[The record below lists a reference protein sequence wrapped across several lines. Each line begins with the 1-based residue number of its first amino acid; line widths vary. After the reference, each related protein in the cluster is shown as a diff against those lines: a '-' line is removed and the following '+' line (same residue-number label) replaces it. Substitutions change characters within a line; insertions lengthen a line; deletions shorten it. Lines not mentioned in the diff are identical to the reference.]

1 MADELRWDSNNQRVA
16 DRELF
21 HGRVRDGALEICPDP
36 KTGAFVGVHLARTE
50 PPTED
55 PEDPEQRMD
64 FSAIAPT
71 DWVIDMADGPID
83 AASARL
89 IPNPY
94 PYPDQD
100 GNDPRMYD
108 MVVNGGPYTD
118 QTFTFDPD
126 LEESIALVSGPFTV
140 NVGYWGFC
148 FVRYDDSDAAQM
160 PADTVSNTILTISYR
175 VSNVAG
181 DVISDSF
188 GPVDIKITGDTPDT
202 DVTPPTVLSV
212 LPAGLNVGLDSTITI
227 NASEEVVEGTGNF
240 YIYDEDA
247 AAVHETIAASAAVYN
262 ATQITLTPTVAQ
274 DNSTNYSLR
283 WDAGAFE
290 DTVGWDVAAQADDTY
305 TWRTVAA
312 SGGGGGPVTADV
324 TVSSLAALTAQ
335 LDDWEANWN
344 STTPSGKTNSD
355 ERVVA
360 LDANTTG
367 HMNLSGYTFPQR
379 VYVRHAGTWTADANG
394 MVTCSVAHTGT
405 GTMDDSTNLFMYL
418 LEIRA
423 PNNTNFSN
431 GLFSMDRTTDCGIE
445 RCTWKGW
452 PFTIDTTENGDTEY
466 AWVGT
471 GSTNLTVAHNAYF
484 YFKDGFAKLFGT
496 HTNMRSDGNMG
507 NYVGGDD
514 YTFGNGVQM
523 VDFFSYANYF
533 PRRRM
538 MSGSAAKPNHNDGH
552 QFNKHTSGT
561 ATPATRYRSQ
571 YDVFLRGLWGGAA
584 LVAIGE
590 SGWGA
595 YWTRDSQRTCVGP
608 HSHDNCLLLNGHHR
622 AITGFPG
629 GNLTVSYCTAV
640 QHDNDQPPNSAFPA
654 IRNAGTAI
662 ANFSTGNNSSYNT
675 IVGTGGLFLNIGG
688 NATGVGA
695 NYSLLS
701 PYFTTIP
708 TNYTDLWDIRPPSGA
723 RTHPNHATPG
733 DRVGCWGL
741 WEKLFNGDADV
752 VLSKVGV
759 PVAPLFIADFDRSD
773 NFWGGY
779 TGTFDGDG
787 NNA

>member
-21 HGRVRDGALEICPDP
+21 VGRVRGGALEISTDD
-36 KTGAFVGVHLARTE
+36 KTGRFVGVHLARTD
-50 PPTED
+50 PPAED

-64 FSAIAPT
+64 FSAIVPT

-118 QTFTFDPD
+118 QTFVFDPD

-160 PADTVSNTILTISYR
+160 PADTVSNTILTITYR

-181 DVISDSF
+181 TVISDSF
-188 GPVDIKITGDTPDT
+188 GPVDINITGDTPDT
-202 DVTPPTVLSV
+202 DVTPPTVASV

-227 NASEEVVEGTGNF
+227 NASEEVVEGAGNF

-360 LDANTTG
+360 IDANTTG

-405 GTMDDSTNLFMYL
+405 GTMNNSTNLFMYL
-418 LEIRA
+418 LEIQA
-423 PNNTNFSN
+423 PNNTAFNN
-431 GLFSMDRTTDCGIE
+431 GLFSVDNTTDCGIE

-452 PFTIDTTENGDTEY
+452 PFTIDTNAFGTTSYGF
-466 AWVGT
+466 VGT
-471 GSTNLTVAHNAYF
+471 GSTNFTLKHNAYF
-484 YFKDGFAKLFGT
+484 YFADGFYKLFGT
-496 HTNMRSDGNMG
+496 HTNMRREGNMG
-507 NYVGGDD
+507 NYIGGDD

-523 VDFFSYANYF
+523 VDFLSYANF
-533 PRRRM
+533 FARRRM
-538 MSGSAAKPNHNDGH
+538 MKTKNHNDGD

-561 ATPATRYRSQ
+561 ATPATRYTSR
-571 YDVFLRGLWGGAA
+571 YDVFLRGFWGGYA
-584 LVAIGE
+584 LVSAGE

-595 YWTRDSQRTCVGP
+595 YWTRDSQNPCVGP
-608 HSHDNCLLLNGHHR
+608 HEHYGCLMINGHHR
-622 AITGFPG
+622 AVTGFPG
-629 GNLTVSYCTAV
+629 GNLTVQYCTAV
-640 QHDNDQPPNSAFPA
+640 QHDNDQPPTSGLPA

-662 ANFSTGNNSSYNT
+662 GNLSTGHNSNYST
-675 IVGTGGLFLNIGG
+675 QVGTGGKFINIGG
-688 NATGVGA
+688 NSSGVGG
-695 NYSLLS
+695 NFNLLLDD
-701 PYFTTIP
+701 FTTIP
-708 TNYTDLWDIRPPSGA
+708 TNYTDLWDIRPPVTSG
-723 RTHPNHATPG
+723 RHPNNAQYG
-733 DRVGCWGL
+733 DWPL
-741 WEKLFNGDADV
+741 YEKLFNGDADV

-759 PVAPLFIADFDRSD
+759 PVAPLFIADFDRGD

-787 NNA
+787 NNV